1 MNKFLKLFKNRKRWI
16 LIGLGVLLVSA
27 TAAKLAHRHRA
38 FYKFMPKEEIKAYF
52 NANIKPVLTAYRT
65 NLDNELSATEK
76 QQIVEVRDAL
86 KALKD
91 SKKEMGKALR
101 EKRKNDEEIT
111 PEEEAEIRSTMRE
124 MRKLTQSIW
133 DIADAHSAFFDD
145 MFEATS
151 TQRKEW
157 REDIHDIVK
166 THRETMR
173 EEFRKGDGNLGEGHL
188 GKGQDFR
195 KGRRGRGHEGFGR
208 HGRHRGNPM
217 MALAGPH
224 AEVMFLLWDPSNPFF
239 DEEERAAFEQNAVT
253 YPNPTANGSSLQYKV
268 NQSGPV
274 KIVMLNA
281 KGEVEATLLEKPLE
295 AGEYTLENDVSGL
308 QSGVYFYKITTA
320 EGTVTRRFVK
330 E

>member
-1 MNKFLKLFKNRKRWI
+1 MNRFLKFFKNRKRWI
-16 LIGLGVLLVSA
+16 FIGLGVLLIST

-52 NANIKPVLTAYRT
+52 DTNIKPVLTEYRT
-65 NLDNELSATEK
+65 NLDNELTASEK
-76 QQIVEVRDAL
+76 QQITEVKEAL

-101 EKRKNDEEIT
+101 EKRKNGEEIT
-111 PEEEAEIRSTMRE
+111 PEEEAEMRSTMRE
-124 MRKLTQSIW
+124 MRKLTQGLW
-133 DIADAHSAFFDD
+133 DIADAHSAFFDN

-157 REDIHDIVK
+157 KEDIHDIVK
-166 THRETMR
+166 THRESMK
-173 EEFRKGDGNLGEGHL
+173 EEMEKGEGKLGEDRL
-188 GKGQDFR
+188 GKGQGFK
-195 KGRRGRGHEGFGR
+195 KGRRGRGHEGFGH
-208 HGRHRGNPM
+208 HGKHRGNPM

-239 DEEERAAFEQNAVT
+239 GEEKSTEFEQNAVT
-253 YPNPTANGSSLQYKV
+253 FPNPAANGSSLQYKV
-268 NQSGPV
+268 NQSGSV

-281 KGEVEATLLEKPLE
+281 KGEIEATLLEKQLE
-295 AGEYTLENDVSGL
+295 AGEYTLENNVSDL
-308 QSGVYFYKITTA
+308 QSGVYFYKITTP

>member
-1 MNKFLKLFKNRKRWI
+1 
-16 LIGLGVLLVSA
+16 
-27 TAAKLAHRHRA
+27 
-38 FYKFMPKEEIKAYF
+38 
-52 NANIKPVLTAYRT
+52 
-65 NLDNELSATEK
+65 
-76 QQIVEVRDAL
+76 
-86 KALKD
+86 
-91 SKKEMGKALR
+91 MGKALR

-166 THRETMR
+166 THRETMK
-173 EEFRKGDGNLGEGHL
+173 EEFKKGEGHLGEGHL
-188 GKGQDFR
+188 GKGDLGEGQGFR
-195 KGRRGRGHEGFGR
+195 KGEGLPGKGRRGRGHEGFGR
-208 HGRHRGNPM
+208 HGRHHGNPM

-253 YPNPTANGSSLQYKV
+253 YPNPTVNGSSLQYKV
-268 NQSGPV
+268 SQSGPV
-274 KIVMLNA
+274 KIVMLDA
-281 KGEVEATLLEKPLE
+281 KGEVKATLLEKQFC
-295 AGEYTLENDVSGL
+295 N
-308 QSGVYFYKITTA
+308 
-320 EGTVTRRFVK
+320 TR
-330 E
+330 